1 MTQTLIVI
9 PHYRD
14 SSRIQPFLEDLA
26 LRLPAH
32 FAVLVS
38 DDGSGPEETR
48 RLCDLIASR
57 QATLSSKGPVFL
69 NPLLHPSN
77 TGKGGAVTR
86 GWMAGEGYSLLA
98 FADADGSVNANEI
111 ARAERYMRS
120 ADSLTHALFG
130 SRVKM
135 LGRSVKRTLHRHVM
149 GRIFSTLIARVTG
162 LEAYD
167 TQCGLKIIRQDAFQK
182 IKVHMACPG
191 FAFDVELCLL
201 LKKSGAVVREFPV
214 DWADVSGSKVNLLS
228 DSVRMAVE
236 VFRIRRRVDR
246 LQFPT
251 PDLNP

>member
-1 MTQTLIVI
+1 MTQTLLVI

-14 SSRIQPFLEDLA
+14 SSRIEPFLEDLA

-57 QATLSSKGPVFL
+57 QATASKGPVFL

-77 TGKGGAVTR
+77 TGKGGAVRR
-86 GWMAGEGYSLLA
+86 GWMTGEGYSLLA
-98 FADADGSVNANEI
+98 FADADGSVNASEI
-111 ARAERYMRS
+111 ARAERSMHS
-120 ADSLTHALFG
+120 ADASTHALFG

-135 LGRSVKRTLHRHVM
+135 LGRSVKRTLHRHLM

-162 LEAYD
+162 LDAYD
-167 TQCGLKIIRQDAFQK
+167 TQCGLKIVRQDAFQK
-182 IKVHMACPG
+182 IKAHMACPG

-201 LKKSGAVVREFPV
+201 LQKSGSVVREFPV

-228 DSVRMAVE
+228 DSARMAVE
-236 VFRIRRRVDR
+236 VFRIRSRVDR
-246 LQFPT
+246 LRFST
-251 PDLNP
+251 TALNP